1 MWNFKYISG
10 DIYVHLR
17 SKKKKEDRIAVLP
30 DFITCLEK
38 ELRFVNENIDD
49 WISTVE
55 LCDYRW
61 NRMVKTTQENGFD
74 FPKKKS
80 DENILFWNIL
90 KKAGSADIQL
100 LLFIELRDWKKDCIS
115 RDARGCIKISKSNFT
130 VFLK

>member
-1 MWNFKYISG
+1 MWYFKYISG

-30 DFITCLEK
+30 HFITCLEK
-38 ELRFVNENIDD
+38 ELRFVNENI
-49 WISTVE
+49 E

-61 NRMVKTTQENGFD
+61 NRMVKTVQEKGFD

-80 DENILFWNIL
+80 DENILFWKTL

-100 LLFIELRDWKKDCIS
+100 LLFIELRDWTKDCIS
-115 RDARGCIKISKSNFT
+115 RDARGSIRIGMSNFI
-130 VFLK
+130 VLQNDDR